1 MKMIFQHAEK
11 DYEKQIEEDSAGGIF
26 RRLTPR

>member
-1 MKMIFQHAEK
+1 MIFQHAEK